1 MSYILDALKKAD
13 AERERDAAAVPDLY
27 AQADAARGARA
38 AARPSGWVLLALTAS
53 ATALAVLAWRWFG
66 AAPTEAAPPW
76 PVAQAPAALAAQQP
90 APMPA
95 AIMSPAAPPQAAAA
109 PMPMPTPAPAAAAP
123 GPARSTAPPPKPAR
137 LPAAQTA
144 APAQPAPAASAATEA
159 RLYTLADLPPDM
171 RRQLPA
177 LAVGGAVY
185 SSQATSRIVILNG
198 QVFREGDTP
207 VDGLRIEKIGLK
219 STVLAFRGLRLELK
233 H

>member
-27 AQADAARGARA
+27 AQADAERGARA
-38 AARPSGWVLLALTAS
+38 AARPSGWVLLALAAS
-53 ATALAVLAWRWFG
+53 AAALAVLAWRWFG

-76 PVAQAPAALAAQQP
+76 PVAQAPAALPAQPP
-90 APMPA
+90 APTPA

-144 APAQPAPAASAATEA
+144 APAASAATEA

-207 VDGLRIEKIGLK
+207 VDGLRIEQIGLK